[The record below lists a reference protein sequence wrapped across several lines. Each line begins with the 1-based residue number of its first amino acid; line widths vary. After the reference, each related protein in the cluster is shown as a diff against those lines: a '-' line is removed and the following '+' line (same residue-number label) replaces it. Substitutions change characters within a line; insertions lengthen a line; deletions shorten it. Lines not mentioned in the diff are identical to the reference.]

1 MLNYLRAECYKIVH
15 RKYTWISLAIVLALE
30 ALLVSGWVFMNLNEN
45 RVDFYTGA
53 CMLITLLYMG
63 FLATMIT
70 GDIVFSEQ
78 YKHNT
83 LKNEVS
89 FGLPRAR
96 IYLGKLIAQTLLA
109 IFACMVIVGF
119 YLGLCAL
126 FLPHE
131 PEADRMAMTIIGWCL
146 LVALPLWVGVQG
158 LTCAVFFMVRSS
170 MAASLVVVGVIMG
183 LPSVFQMGS
192 IFFEGILGQAMAV
205 LYQYLPTT
213 MLADASSVVGV
224 WVFCGKAWL
233 VGSVWLAASTA
244 LGLWSFSRKEI
255 A

>member
-15 RKYTWISLAIVLALE
+15 RKYTWISLATVLVLE
-30 ALLVSGWVFMNLNEN
+30 ALLVSGWVVTNLNGN

-53 CMLITLLYMG
+53 CMMVMLLFVG

-89 FGLPRAR
+89 FGIPRAR
-96 IYLGKLIAQTLLA
+96 IYLGKLIAQTLLSV
-109 IFACMVIVGF
+109 FACVVMAAF

-126 FLPHE
+126 FLAHE

-158 LTCAVFFMVRSS
+158 LTCAVYFMVRSS
-170 MAASLVVVGVIMG
+170 TAAAMVVAGVIMG
-183 LPSVFQMGS
+183 LPVVFQLGS
-192 IFFEGILGQAMAV
+192 CFTGPLGQVMAV

-213 MLADASSVVGV
+213 LVGDASSVVGV
-224 WVFCGKAWL
+224 WAFCGKAWL
-233 VGSVWLAASTA
+233 VGCVWLAVSTA
-244 LGLWSFSRKEI
+244 LGLWNFSRKEI